1 MKYNNQVVDRTDG
14 HLVHLDG
21 LNFSRAWCLY
31 NFARRLL
38 TSGQDTETAARL
50 VAVGDTHI
58 RLAERPHTRAANEDF
73 TIMEKA
79 PTRAFS

>member
-31 NFARRLL
+31 NLARRLL

-58 RLAERPHTRAANEDF
+58 R
-73 TIMEKA
+73 
-79 PTRAFS
+79 